1 MTGRQRI
8 SAATDAV
15 AAGVEAR
22 PVLRG
27 WLHASATPLALA
39 GAWLLW
45 RSAPAGG
52 LQRLSV
58 MVFGM
63 TLVGLYSISSVYHL
77 GSWRP
82 SVREWLGRCDAAM
95 IQLFIVG
102 TFTPVAF
109 FSLHGGWRAASLAVA
124 WLVALVGAGIALSPL
139 RAPRWLVA
147 AGYVGVGWLSVV
159 PFTRIITA
167 LPWEGSGLI
176 ALGGVLYTVGAVV
189 YARRWPDPSPAW
201 FGYHEIFHLFVI
213 AGSTAHYLAIWRYV
227 LPAA

>member
-1 MTGRQRI
+1 MGT
-8 SAATDAV
+8 AASAV
-15 AAGVEAR
+15 ARRAAGR
-22 PVLRG
+22 PALRG
-27 WLHASATPLALA
+27 WLHAGATPIALI
-39 GAWLLW
+39 GALLLW
-45 RSAPAGG
+45 RSAPPGG

-58 MVFGM
+58 MAFGM
-63 TLVGLYSISSVYHL
+63 TLVGLYGVSSAYHL

-109 FSLHGGWRAASLAVA
+109 YSLHGGWRSVSLAVA
-124 WLVALVGAGIALSPL
+124 WLVALGGVVIALSPL
-139 RAPRWLVA
+139 SAPRWLVA
-147 AGYVGVGWLSVV
+147 AGYVGIGWLTVV
-159 PFTRIITA
+159 PFTRIIIA

-176 ALGGVLYTVGAVV
+176 ALGGVLYTIGAVV

-213 AGSTAHYLAIWRYV
+213 AASTAHYLAIWRYV
-227 LPAA
+227 LPGA